1 MAEKTLLPPTIF
13 VPHLVGATDKEVIA
27 LLASRLGAH
36 VAATFAAAALAR
48 EKRSPTGLPFEGI
61 AVAIPHA
68 EPEHV
73 VSPAVVIASLA
84 APVAFRQMGSPGVRV
99 SVGLV
104 VMPALSA
111 KEQAAAG
118 LSQIIELMQ
127 SAGIREALMRAT
139 SEDEMRAAMAAH
151 TEGAGG

>member
-1 MAEKTLLPPTIF
+1 MAEKSQLPPTIF
-13 VPHLVGATDKEVIA
+13 VPRLVGASDKEVIT

-36 VAATFAAAALAR
+36 VAPSFAAAALAR

-73 VSPAVVIASLA
+73 VSPALVIASLA
-84 APVAFRQMGSPGVRV
+84 APVSFRQMGSPGTRV
-99 SVGLV
+99 PVGLV

-139 SEDEMRAAMAAH
+139 SEDEMREALAAH
-151 TEGAGG
+151 TEGEGG

>member
-1 MAEKTLLPPTIF
+1 MAEKSQLPPTIF
-13 VPHLVGATDKEVIA
+13 VPRLVGATDKEVIA

-36 VAATFAAAALAR
+36 VAPSFAAAALAR

-73 VSPAVVIASLA
+73 ISPALVIASLA
-84 APVAFRQMGSPGVRV
+84 APVSFRQMGSPGTRV
-99 SVGLV
+99 PVGLV

-139 SEDEMRAAMAAH
+139 SEDEMRLALAAH
-151 TEGAGG
+151 TEGEGG